1 MEEVEFTY
9 LEDACN
15 VAGIFSYFQSKSKS
29 ANLPGSGKVIGF
41 VLIHYSNPQ
50 SPILSFLMRQKNL
63 VKKSDI
69 ASFLSY
75 KVRCANFDLTTMFYI
90 ENGAHTQI
98 LTFYVKWIFK
108 LTHATTVK
116 PLMYYYYLTYTAAQ
130 FFCFKNRKIQFLKVS
145 LESFDDIIWILEK
158 NSFDNS
164 MCMYVY

>member
-1 MEEVEFTY
+1 
-9 LEDACN
+9 
-15 VAGIFSYFQSKSKS
+15 
-29 ANLPGSGKVIGF
+29 
-41 VLIHYSNPQ
+41 
-50 SPILSFLMRQKNL
+50 MRQKNL

-116 PLMYYYYLTYTAAQ
+116 MQWISTATVYNLQ
-130 FFCFKNRKIQFLKVS
+130 
-145 LESFDDIIWILEK
+145 ILH
-158 NSFDNS
+158 S
-164 MCMYVY
+164 